1 MGKKYDCNRDCST
14 CSYNDNSDY
23 LHRTMQKEEIYAKLR
38 QNGCRIT
45 KQRQT
50 LIDIIIERECS
61 CCKEIYYIASK
72 KMPEIGLATIYR
84 MINVLEE
91 VGAIRRENMY
101 RVCSPSGN
109 TEADKCVVNL
119 EGERFVELDKAALQK
134 VIERGMESCGYLKS
148 QNSIKIKSILLKSC
162 SS

>member
-1 MGKKYDCNRDCST
+1 MKQKYDCNRDCST
-14 CSYNDNSDY
+14 CAYNDNSDY
-23 LHRTMQKEEIYAKLR
+23 LRRTMQKEEIYDKLR

-50 LIDIIIERECS
+50 LIDIIIERECN

-72 KMPEIGLATIYR
+72 KLPEIGLATIYR

-101 RVCSPSGN
+101 RVCTPQEDA
-109 TEADKCVVNL
+109 TAEECVVRL
-119 EGERFVELDKAALQK
+119 ENEQEVELDKAALQK
-134 VIERGMESCGYLKS
+134 IIERGMEACGYLNAR
-148 QNSIKIKSILLKSC
+148 NSNKVKSILLKSC